1 MTIKRLVGKSRPCYC
16 SKTMESI
23 PSDVR
28 TFFDLEAE
36 ESEDQNGD
44 MDADMEHELGGL
56 AFG

>member
-1 MTIKRLVGKSRPCYC
+1 
-16 SKTMESI
+16 MESI